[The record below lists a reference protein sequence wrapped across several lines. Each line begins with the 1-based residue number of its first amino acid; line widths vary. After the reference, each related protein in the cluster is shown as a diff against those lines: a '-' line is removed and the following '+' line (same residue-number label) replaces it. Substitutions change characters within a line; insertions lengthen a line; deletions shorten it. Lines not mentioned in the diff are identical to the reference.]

1 MSTNSQQI
9 ATIRPPQEEA
19 VNSPTYDKDI
29 AALLVKRSQKNRICV
44 SS

>member
-19 VNSPTYDKDI
+19 VNSLTYDKDI
-29 AALLVKRSQKNRICV
+29 AALLVNVPVTIE
-44 SS
+44 